1 MATVGW
7 LLTLGLAAVF
17 AWSSLTKILRPERW
31 TADVRRY
38 RLPQAMKRI
47 VVLVVPWVEL
57 AIAAALLAGW
67 TNFGGTLAFLVLA
80 AFSLAI
86 IRLHRILA
94 TKAVPCGCLGSTSSR
109 DYRLLLARNALLAL
123 AALVLVTAVPA
134 DSEQRYP
141 AASGG
146 TVVLAAIVLIA
157 AASAWA
163 TFYAT
168 HVYPRDTSAS
178 LTRHG

>member
-17 AWSSLTKILRPERW
+17 AWSSLTKVLRPERW

-38 RLPQAMKRI
+38 RLPQAVKRI
-47 VVLVVPWVEL
+47 VVLVVPWLEL
-57 AIAAALLAGW
+57 AIAVALLAGW
-67 TNFGGTLAFLVLA
+67 TNLAGTVAFVVLA

-94 TKAVPCGCLGSTSSR
+94 TKAVPCGCLGGTSSR

-123 AALVLVTAVPA
+123 AALVLVSAAPA
-134 DSEQRYP
+134 DSDQRYP
-141 AASGG
+141 VASGG
-146 TVVLAAIVLIA
+146 TVVLAAILLIA

-163 TFYAT
+163 IFYAA
-168 HVYPRDTSAS
+168 HVYARDAGTSM
-178 LTRHG
+178 TRHG

>member
-1 MATVGW
+1 MATVHW

-17 AWSSLTKILRPERW
+17 AWSGLAKVVRPERW

-38 RLPQAMKRI
+38 RLPQSMKRI
-47 VVLVVPWVEL
+47 VVLIVPWIEL
-57 AIAAALLAGW
+57 TIAVALLAGW
-67 TNFGGTLAFLVLA
+67 SRFGGTLAFLLLA

-94 TKAVPCGCLGSTSSR
+94 TKAVPCGCLGGTSSR

-123 AALVLVTAVPA
+123 GAFLLVAVVPS
-134 DSEQRYP
+134 DSNGRYP
-141 AASGG
+141 AASGP
-146 TVVLAAIVLIA
+146 TVVLAAVVLIV

-163 TFYAT
+163 ILYAT
-168 HVYPRDTSAS
+168 RVYPHNAS
-178 LTRHG
+178 PPLSRNG